1 MNNGISENSIV
12 AVSKEQVSSDLGEGE
27 VAILNLRGGT
37 YYGLDAVG
45 ARIWNLLQEPKTVR
59 EIRNVLVNEYDI
71 EPERCERDLHALL
84 RRLVDEGL
92 AEVRDETTP

>member
-12 AVSKEQVSSDLGEGE
+12 AVSKDQVSSDLGEGE
-27 VAILNLRGGT
+27 VAILNLRGGM

-45 ARIWNLLQEPKTVR
+45 ARIWNLLQEPKTVG
-59 EIRNVLVNEYDI
+59 EIRNILVNEYDI
-71 EPERCERDLHALL
+71 EPERCERDLLALL

-92 AEVRDETTP
+92 AEFRDETTP

>member
-12 AVSKEQVSSDLGEGE
+12 AVSKDQVSSDLGEGE